1 MNSGELLAQALAD
14 YGVRYV
20 FGIPGG
26 QTLPLYDG
34 IARANG
40 KVRHILI
47 RDERSGP
54 YAADAYAR
62 VTGRLAACDAVP
74 GPGVIKLPS
83 GLAEAYTT
91 AVPLI
96 AIAGDLPREFERY
109 RRHAAAA
116 QGLCDQ
122 VELLRPVSKCVIR
135 VQSQLDLRDGINRAF
150 AEATTGRPGPVVLNV
165 PADVMHAD
173 WDRAKLPVNADE
185 RFTSFPAARVRP
197 PAEELARAAEL
208 LMEAERPVMVVGGG
222 GLLSR
227 AWDEVQQIAEQFVLP
242 VATTVSGKGIINEQ
256 HRLSVGVLGGQYGE
270 PGANAVV
277 EEADL
282 VFLVG
287 FKSSQQS
294 TYAWKL
300 PRPDQQ
306 VIHLDIDPYEIG
318 KVFRTEVGLV
328 CDAAAGLEDLLAPGV
343 AREMRRSRTEWVKR
357 AAEHRDTWRNTSGRE
372 AVPRTPILPQYLI
385 RELERLMEPNDLL
398 VSDASFSIG
407 WIASWFHT
415 RRAGRVCLF
424 PRGSATLGFGLP
436 AAIGASLAASNHRT
450 FCVAGDGGIA
460 YALGELGTCRKYQ
473 LPIVVIVLN
482 NSCLGYSKWV
492 EKLGQQNYE
501 NADYEPTDFATIARG
516 FGCRGIR
523 VEAPDQFGDAVVEA
537 MKVDGTTLIDAVV
550 DEWATP
556 ELTLR
561 KHWSA
566 PVH

>member
-1 MNSGELLAQALAD
+1 MNSGDLLAQAFAD
-14 YGVRYV
+14 YGVRFV

-26 QTLPLYDG
+26 QTLPLYDA
-34 IARANG
+34 IAHTNG

-74 GPGVIKLPS
+74 GTGVLKLPS

-91 AVPLI
+91 AIPLI

-135 VQSQLDLRDGINRAF
+135 VQSQIDLRDGINRAF
-150 AEATTGRPGPVVLNV
+150 AEATTGRAGPVVLDI

-173 WDRAKLPVNADE
+173 WNPAKLPVNADD
-185 RFTSFPAARVRP
+185 RFTSFPAFRVRP
-197 PAEELARAAEL
+197 PAEEVKRAAEL
-208 LMEAERPVMVVGGG
+208 LARAERPIMVVGGG
-222 GLLSR
+222 GLSSR
-227 AWDEVQQIAEQFVLP
+227 AFDEVERAAERFALP
-242 VATTVSGKGIINEQ
+242 VVTTVSGKGIIDEH

-270 PGANAVV
+270 PGANSVV
-277 EEADL
+277 EQADL
-282 VFLVG
+282 IFLVG

-294 TYAWKL
+294 TYTWRL
-300 PRPDQQ
+300 PRLDQK
-306 VIHLDIDPYEIG
+306 VVHLDIDPYEIG
-318 KVFRTEVGLV
+318 KAFKTEVGLV
-328 CDAAAGLEDLLAPGV
+328 GDAATGLADLLAIGTS
-343 AREMRRSRTEWVKR
+343 REMRPARIAWLEHV
-357 AAEHRDTWRNTSGRE
+357 AELRDAWRDTSTRE

-385 RELERLMEPNDLL
+385 RELERFMRPNDIL

-407 WIASWFHT
+407 WIASWFH
-415 RRAGRVCLF
+415 GR
-424 PRGSATLGFGLP
+424 
-436 AAIGASLAASNHRT
+436 AAIGASLAVPGQRT

-473 LPIVVIVLN
+473 LPIVLVVLN
-482 NSCLGYSKWV
+482 NSCLGYSKWA

-501 NADYEPTDFATIARG
+501 NVDYEPTDFAQIARG
-516 FGCRGIR
+516 FGCRGVR
-523 VEAPDQFGDAVVEA
+523 VDTPDQFGDAVGEA
-537 MKVDGTTLIDAVV
+537 VKAEGTTLITVPTT
-550 DEWATP
+550 ATVFP
-556 ELTLR
+556 EIDKTLTLL
-561 KHWSA
+561 SA
-566 PVH
+566 RLATSAKFPARSVPTR